1 MEPTIP
7 ERIALDGLVLRRALP
22 SDATA
27 LFEAYAADPVATRWL
42 TIRTVTQV
50 EDTRE
55 FLARCQR
62 DWDEG
67 HSFVYALTPPAPQ
80 HDRPFGAIDL
90 RIDGFQASYG
100 YALARSH
107 WGRGFASRALRA
119 LVDLALA
126 RPGIWRAW
134 ACCDIGNPASA
145 RVMEKA
151 GMSFEGTLRRYHIAP
166 NVSDEP
172 RDCLVY
178 AKVR

>member
-1 MEPTIP
+1 MGPIP

-42 TIRTVTQV
+42 SIPTVARV

-62 DWDEG
+62 DWDAGET
-67 HSFVYALTPPAPQ
+67 FVFAMTDPE
-80 HDRPFGAIDL
+80 DGRPFGAIDL
-90 RIDGFQASYG
+90 RVDGFQTSYG

-107 WGRGFASRALRA
+107 WGRGHASLTLTA
-119 LVDLALA
+119 LVNLALA

-134 ACCDIGNPASA
+134 ASCDADNAASA

-151 GMSFEGTLRRYHIAP
+151 GMSFEGRLRRGHIAP
-166 NVSDEP
+166 NVSAEP